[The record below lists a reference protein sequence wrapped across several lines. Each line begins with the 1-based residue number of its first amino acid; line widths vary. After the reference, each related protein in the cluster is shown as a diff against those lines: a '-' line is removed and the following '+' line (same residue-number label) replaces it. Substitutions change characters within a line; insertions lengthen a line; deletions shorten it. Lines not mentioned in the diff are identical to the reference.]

1 MKGNMDKRAKVTD
14 FGSASIDDDRET
26 GGTRRDVCVLYFA
39 SAADDVEGREMQ
51 GGDLCVIAF
60 GVCER
65 LGVASHLTWL
75 DLMQRGFA

>member
-1 MKGNMDKRAKVTD
+1 MQVSM
-14 FGSASIDDDRET
+14 SIGRQ
-26 GGTRRDVCVLYFA
+26 GGTRLDVCVLYLA

>member
-1 MKGNMDKRAKVTD
+1 MDERTKVTD
-14 FGSASIDDDRET
+14 LGSASIDVDRET
-26 GGTRRDVCVLYFA
+26 GGTPRDVCVLYSA
-39 SAADDVEGREMQ
+39 SAADVVEGREMQ

>member
-1 MKGNMDKRAKVTD
+1 MDKRTKVTD
-14 FGSASIDDDRET
+14 LGSVSIDVDRET
-26 GGTRRDVCVLYFA
+26 GGTRRDVCVLYSA
-39 SAADDVEGREMQ
+39 SAAVVVEGREMQ